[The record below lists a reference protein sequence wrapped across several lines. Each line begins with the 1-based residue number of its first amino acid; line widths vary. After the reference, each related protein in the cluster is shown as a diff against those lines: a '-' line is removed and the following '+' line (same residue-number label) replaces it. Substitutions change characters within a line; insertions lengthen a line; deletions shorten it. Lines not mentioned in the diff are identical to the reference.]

1 MLNNVSNEDLIC
13 IEVRHNGVIV
23 FEKKPENMDHCF
35 EDCVEENDT
44 VYCDV
49 EEINGTQFFRLICSH
64 DTVDF
69 RIMSPLRYVMN
80 GIPLKKLFKE
90 FQPEIISFLDCIKSG
105 IWITDD
111 EAVSLAI
118 NESSHHI
125 VEKNDVD
132 RSLLINRKMEDLK
145 QEGYINHSAAISVV
159 KEQKECR
166 IIQKSVYGE
175 IDLYTIA
182 VPFFMNDKLQ
192 LVVCTD
198 FNITEATKRKKLFYK
213 GLDNRGFNS
222 KALIAS
228 KEENRNVNETAVFAS
243 DKMKS
248 LVKLIK
254 KVAVLDTTILI
265 QGETGTGKE
274 VIADFIYK
282 NSSRKDEPFIKI
294 NCSAIPENLLESE
307 LFGYVEG
314 AFIGAKKNGK
324 KGIFEEANN
333 GTLFLDEIGDIP
345 FNLQAKLLRALQERE
360 IYRVG
365 SSERIQVDVRIIAAT
380 NVDLKAA
387 VDNGTFREDLYYRLN
402 VVPVSIPPLRE
413 RKEDIVAMIDK
424 FTKEFCQKYNFSK
437 TFSDDSYVRLLQY
450 EWPGNVRELKNV
462 IERIL
467 VMSDGNVIE
476 RHEIF
481 LPENKSKSK
490 NPLFNTES
498 NLSLEERMELFEKE
512 LLEEL
517 VFECRSA
524 NKIAELLQVN
534 RSTISRKLKKYDID
548 FSTIVD
554 V

>member
-182 VPFFMNDKLQ
+182 VPFL
-192 LVVCTD
+192 
-198 FNITEATKRKKLFYK
+198 
-213 GLDNRGFNS
+213 
-222 KALIAS
+222 
-228 KEENRNVNETAVFAS
+228 
-243 DKMKS
+243 
-248 LVKLIK
+248 
-254 KVAVLDTTILI
+254 
-265 QGETGTGKE
+265 
-274 VIADFIYK
+274 
-282 NSSRKDEPFIKI
+282 
-294 NCSAIPENLLESE
+294 
-307 LFGYVEG
+307 
-314 AFIGAKKNGK
+314 
-324 KGIFEEANN
+324 
-333 GTLFLDEIGDIP
+333 
-345 FNLQAKLLRALQERE
+345 
-360 IYRVG
+360 
-365 SSERIQVDVRIIAAT
+365 
-380 NVDLKAA
+380 
-387 VDNGTFREDLYYRLN
+387 
-402 VVPVSIPPLRE
+402 
-413 RKEDIVAMIDK
+413 
-424 FTKEFCQKYNFSK
+424 
-437 TFSDDSYVRLLQY
+437 
-450 EWPGNVRELKNV
+450 
-462 IERIL
+462 
-467 VMSDGNVIE
+467 
-476 RHEIF
+476 
-481 LPENKSKSK
+481 
-490 NPLFNTES
+490 
-498 NLSLEERMELFEKE
+498 
-512 LLEEL
+512 
-517 VFECRSA
+517 
-524 NKIAELLQVN
+524 
-534 RSTISRKLKKYDID
+534 
-548 FSTIVD
+548 
-554 V
+554 